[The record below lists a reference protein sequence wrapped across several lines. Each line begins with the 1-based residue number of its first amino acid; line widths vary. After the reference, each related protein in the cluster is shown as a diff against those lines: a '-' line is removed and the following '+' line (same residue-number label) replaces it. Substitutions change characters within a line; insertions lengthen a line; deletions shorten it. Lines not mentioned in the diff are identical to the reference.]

1 MQTNLVN
8 KSLATSTILIKIS
21 KVAESSQL
29 QIHIQKYECW
39 RRSNSVNKSLDTTT
53 GLIKISQVA
62 ESSQLR
68 LAKMSLSHDCSSG
81 TKLEWNILTK
91 GMRVICGGAICE
103 AYNSEAQIWI
113 RADLPLVATITATMQ

>member
-1 MQTNLVN
+1 MK
-8 KSLATSTILIKIS
+8 KSLDTTTGLIKIS

-29 QIHIQKYECW
+29 
-39 RRSNSVNKSLDTTT
+39 
-53 GLIKISQVA
+53 
-62 ESSQLR
+62 R
-68 LAKMSLSHDCSSG
+68 LAEMSLGHDCSR

-91 GMRVICGGAICE
+91 GMRDDMWWAICK